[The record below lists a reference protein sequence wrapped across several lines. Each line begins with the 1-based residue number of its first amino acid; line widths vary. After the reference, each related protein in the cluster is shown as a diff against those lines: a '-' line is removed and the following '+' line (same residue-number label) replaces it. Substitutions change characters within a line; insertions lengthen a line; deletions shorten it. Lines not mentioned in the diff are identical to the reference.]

1 MITQTGLLHASCLK
15 CRPIP
20 PRDAHKLV
28 DLALIPKILYGGV
41 AFTHPPAK
49 LLKAFHKIY
58 YKLLPQLGLNKN
70 ITREYRM
77 LPKQYQGLGLPN
89 PNIKIFSAKLQL
101 ILEHWDMVTAMGK
114 MLMQAYQVFQMEVGL
129 GGNIFQKPFKA
140 LGHLATH
147 GFFQNLMTV

>member
-1 MITQTGLLHASCLK
+1 M
-15 CRPIP
+15 
-20 PRDAHKLV
+20 
-28 DLALIPKILYGGV
+28 
-41 AFTHPPAK
+41 
-49 LLKAFHKIY
+49 
-58 YKLLPQLGLNKN
+58 LPQ
-70 ITREYRM
+70 
-77 LPKQYQGLGLPN
+77 QYQGLGLPN

-147 GFFQNLMTV
+147 GFFQNLWELLDLFGVFLRIHKRFDIQTS